1 MIGVAIGSF
10 THTLVTAQLAMP
22 FFISGGDVDV
32 CRVSN
37 GALGGGGRGRGGGC
51 EDRAGD
57 RVLGAADPVSALR
70 NSNFFQSVVL
80 ILPTTDLPTLVKVS
94 RFTDLIQVCPTFR
107 DMSKDSL
114 ACCVNC
120 SMLKNISWAVRSSC
134 VGCWTDD
141 GGGAVADAGGTEGI
155 SGSTLELNMLDN
167 GDEHLGVT
175 VGVGGLGTLFPVAT
189 PAAVA
194 EV

>member
-1 MIGVAIGSF
+1 MIGVVIGSF

-57 RVLGAADPVSALR
+57 RELGAADPVSALR

-94 RFTDLIQVCPTFR
+94 RLTDLMQVGTFR
-107 DMSKDSL
+107 DEMSNDSL

-120 SMLKNISWAVRSSC
+120 SMLKNISCAVRSSC
-134 VGCWTDD
+134 VGCW
-141 GGGAVADAGGTEGI
+141 AVGTVGN
-155 SGSTLELNMLDN
+155 SGSILELNILDR
-167 GDEHLGVT
+167 GEEHLGVT
-175 VGVGGLGTLFPVAT
+175 VGVGGLGTLFPNVAVT
-189 PAAVA
+189 AAADATAA
-194 EV
+194 ED